1 MLSFLGNF
9 YKHLVIFFW
18 SHCLPTMHIRG
29 IWNFV
34 FTSNPWQGNKT
45 FSNHS
50 KSKKAI
56 LQNVT
61 KPETKTFCSSVF
73 VLFYKVNLSKFWFL
87 SWPASGVGVVVV
99 AVSLQLFLLSPAT
112 ATTSFLSTYLLN
124 TLVQKEGGE
133 QCDQIV
139 QFIGLLATF

>member
-1 MLSFLGNF
+1 MPEMN
-9 YKHLVIFFW
+9 
-18 SHCLPTMHIRG
+18 PG
-29 IWNFV
+29 IC
-34 FTSNPWQGNKT
+34 QIIAKKYAR
-45 FSNHS
+45 
-50 KSKKAI
+50 KSARFP
-56 LQNVT
+56 LCQ
-61 KPETKTFCSSVF
+61 
-73 VLFYKVNLSKFWFL
+73 FWFL
-87 SWPASGVGVVVV
+87 SWPASGVVVVV